1 MELSPV
7 KVLMMRDWSDVPLLT
22 NDKLRMSIGYKTRC
36 ALRSASCLKKAQKEL
51 IEGSNFSKILHV
63 QVR

>member
-22 NDKLRMSIGYKTRC
+22 NDKLRMSIGYKTRRC

-51 IEGSNFSKILHV
+51 IEGSNFSNIA
-63 QVR
+63 RSS